1 MTAPNSALFVFLTWI
16 LIGPPL
22 PLSLALVFIA
32 SGIISVLLLKNQFRS
47 KTIALLCMLGIMFAQ
62 SVLLVLRGLHVEAVR
77 PHPPLHVEMAHE
89 IWAPFSMLFR
99 FDSRL
104 AQIGVLAAACVALY
118 IEFGR
123 SRLDMAKAFPALQ
136 FFDPPAELEQ
146 SVKKLAE
153 KAGIESP
160 EIRLVDSGAP
170 SAFTV
175 RVSRKYAIAVSVGLL
190 ESFNDDEVEACIAH
204 EISHL
209 KNSDFALR
217 SIATLAKIALFA
229 RPLSYF
235 IEPAVYRAR
244 EFLADKTAAVL
255 IGGPEALISALTKL
269 QEASIEG
276 SAAIQPTFSC
286 CFDGRKSVLRI
297 LDKHPDLATRI
308 RVLRG
313 MKLS

>member
-1 MTAPNSALFVFLTWI
+1 MINPNSGLFVLLTWI

-22 PLSLALVFIA
+22 PLSFALVFVAFGVIT
-32 SGIISVLLLKNQFRS
+32 VLLLKHQFRS

-62 SVLLVLRGLHVEAVR
+62 SLQLVLRGLHIEALEFHV
-77 PHPPLHVEMAHE
+77 PPHVEMAHE
-89 IWAPFSMLFR
+89 IWAPLAMLFR

-104 AQIGVLAAACVALY
+104 AQIGVLAAVCVALY
-118 IEFGR
+118 IEFDR
-123 SRLDMAKAFPALQ
+123 SRLDIAKAFPALQ
-136 FFDPPAELEQ
+136 FFDPPAQLVQ
-146 SVKKLAE
+146 RVKKLAE
-153 KAGIESP
+153 RAGVESP
-160 EIRLVDSGAP
+160 EIRLLDSGAP

-175 RVSRKYAIAVSVGLL
+175 RVNRKCAIAVSVGLL
-190 ESFNDDEVEACIAH
+190 ESFDDDEVEACIAH

-209 KNSDFALR
+209 KNGDFTLR

-255 IGGPEALISALTKL
+255 IGGPKALISALTKL
-269 QEASIEG
+269 QESG
-276 SAAIQPTFSC
+276 SVNSAPIQPTFSC
-286 CFDGRKSVLRI
+286 CFDGRKGVLRI

-308 RVLRG
+308 RVLREV
-313 MKLS
+313 KLP